1 MDAILNLV
9 SGAPA
14 WVSAI
19 TAVVTSATLITSLTP
34 TKTDDKIISFILK
47 ILNLVAGNIGKNK
60 NADDK

>member
-1 MDAILNLV
+1 MDMILNFV
-9 SGAPA
+9 TGAPA
-14 WVSAI
+14 WVTAI